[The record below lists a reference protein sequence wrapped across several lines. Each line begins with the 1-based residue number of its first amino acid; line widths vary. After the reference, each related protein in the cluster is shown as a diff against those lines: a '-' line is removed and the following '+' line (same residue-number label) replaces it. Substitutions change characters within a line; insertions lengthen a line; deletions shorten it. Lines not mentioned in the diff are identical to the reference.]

1 MRKARRNDDSIPV
14 VILNRLASRGSAYG
28 SARSL
33 LCAQRVVESSV
44 GLKEIHAMS
53 RCSSELRLFWL
64 SLIVVTFVAG
74 CVDGDAHP
82 LMDASTPSGSGGSAA
97 GSGGMPATNDGSGGA
112 ALGDKDAG
120 LVGPSWSAD
129 VYPLLVAGCG
139 GCHGEPSDED
149 AGIVVGRPGGPVES
163 TGDAPGKFAVA
174 DSHLAYEAARP
185 FSNPGDAKHSNLYI
199 KISEDSPST
208 GGTRM
213 PPALRQWDQASIDLV
228 AAWIDAGAVED

>member
-1 MRKARRNDDSIPV
+1 
-14 VILNRLASRGSAYG
+14 
-28 SARSL
+28 
-33 LCAQRVVESSV
+33 
-44 GLKEIHAMS
+44 MS

-139 GCHGEPSDED
+139 GCHGDE
-149 AGIVVGRPGGPVES
+149 AEKFNRS
-163 TGDAPGKFAVA
+163 LHGDALKHGKFLAPTCMTCHGKHNILPATNPKAKTYTMNIPSLVSFAPSPGK
-174 DSHLAYEAARP
+174 
-185 FSNPGDAKHSNLYI
+185 
-199 KISEDSPST
+199 
-208 GGTRM
+208 
-213 PPALRQWDQASIDLV
+213 
-228 AAWIDAGAVED
+228 